1 MRPTGARIVDHVVG
15 GYPPGLPLVVA
26 GASGC
31 GRTVLSLELAQRAL
45 ERDEVVLFVSSEPAV
60 SLIHQAGELGFAFDA
75 PLREEQ
81 LVLLELDAA
90 AASQVRSQGVEAFAE
105 AMRAEAPE
113 AAVVIVDP
121 FTAIT
126 AEIVDEPR
134 LREVARAFARAL
146 PARHLVLTV
155 ESERLANQRGLERV
169 LSELCGAYLVLARE
183 PSGRRTLVVEKTRSG
198 RGSAEAVEF
207 AIGPGGTHL
216 VGDAEPVAA
225 LVPRIA
231 EPVATAPAPA
241 LAAAPQPAPSV
252 QPARPGKPAAPPEP
266 EPDAQPKR
274 PCVLVV
280 EDSRLQRELVTDW
293 LSERY
298 EVLTAA
304 DGFEAMATLL
314 SRRPDLVILDLIMP
328 RVSGYELLCALRR
341 ASLDVP
347 VLVSSSKVA
356 SAGDR
361 LGPLVLGATDF
372 LAKPVNRLELEHKV
386 DTLLRLRRE
395 SDRRFDPAEAEALFG
410 KVNSSRLLEELEFRD
425 RLERACSFGERH
437 GMPSSLVRVTAP
449 DAERLDAWIDVANQ
463 ELRFEDAILRT
474 AKRRALVLLV
484 ATPPS
489 DAPKVM
495 DRLLGLCDELRGFA
509 TALSVEVFAAEPHH
523 AELEGIEALSEGSW
537 PPEEDA

>member
-1 MRPTGARIVDHVVG
+1 
-15 GYPPGLPLVVA
+15 
-26 GASGC
+26 
-31 GRTVLSLELAQRAL
+31 
-45 ERDEVVLFVSSEPAV
+45 
-60 SLIHQAGELGFAFDA
+60 
-75 PLREEQ
+75 
-81 LVLLELDAA
+81 
-90 AASQVRSQGVEAFAE
+90 
-105 AMRAEAPE
+105 
-113 AAVVIVDP
+113 
-121 FTAIT
+121 
-126 AEIVDEPR
+126 
-134 LREVARAFARAL
+134 
-146 PARHLVLTV
+146 
-155 ESERLANQRGLERV
+155 
-169 LSELCGAYLVLARE
+169 
-183 PSGRRTLVVEKTRSG
+183 
-198 RGSAEAVEF
+198 
-207 AIGPGGTHL
+207 
-216 VGDAEPVAA
+216 
-225 LVPRIA
+225 
-231 EPVATAPAPA
+231 
-241 LAAAPQPAPSV
+241 
-252 QPARPGKPAAPPEP
+252 
-266 EPDAQPKR
+266 
-274 PCVLVV
+274 
-280 EDSRLQRELVTDW
+280 
-293 LSERY
+293 
-298 EVLTAA
+298 
-304 DGFEAMATLL
+304 
-314 SRRPDLVILDLIMP
+314 VILDLIMP